1 MAPEIGEKKIKG
13 SKKRPEP
20 REVKELKK
28 IVKQENE
35 VPKQQRHQNQK
46 LMRSMKQ
53 RKKYLSKEI
62 QKNKSL
68 GYD

>member
-1 MAPEIGEKKIKG
+1 MAPEIREKKIKG

-46 LMRSMKQ
+46 LMRSMK
-53 RKKYLSKEI
+53 
-62 QKNKSL
+62 
-68 GYD
+68 